1 MTQHT
6 SRERL
11 LAAIDGPAAASVPC
25 CFMIFSALRRQCK
38 DEYEFVD
45 RQLELGLDA
54 RVPVGDLPIRFGA
67 AVELSEEKEAPAA
80 GGTPLLR
87 RTYRTPAGE
96 LTAVVKQTEDWPYGD
111 RLPLFDDYFTPRA
124 VKFPITGPS
133 DLDALRHLLPE
144 PRAEDITA
152 FREQAAGQKAF
163 AHDRGVAVAGGWGSG
178 HPAQGQEEGLV
189 GGDVGTGTVVD
200 ALMWLCGGTEP
211 LMWAYDEPAFL
222 SALIGLIEDWN
233 RRRIEIQLEVGL
245 DIVVRRA
252 WYEGTEFWSPGLFRQ
267 FILPGLARDVAL
279 AHQYGARFAY
289 ILTSGMMHIADAL
302 CEAGI
307 DVIIGV
313 DPGEG
318 KGTTLQN
325 TRDAFGGKVAL
336 WGGVSGP
343 LAIEEG
349 SEAQVRQ
356 AVEEAMECL
365 APTGRFILSPVDN
378 VSAETE
384 QARRNVRVFID
395 TWKALAGRGAGAA

>member
-11 LAAIDGPAAASVPC
+11 LAAIDGPASASVPC
-25 CFMIFSALRRQCK
+25 CFMIFTALRRQCK

-54 RVPVGDLPIRFGA
+54 RVPVDDLPIRFGA
-67 AVELSEEKEAPAA
+67 EVELSEQKEAPAM

-96 LTAVVKQTEDWPYGD
+96 LAAVVKQTEDWPYGD
-111 RLPLFDDYFTPRA
+111 RLPLFGDYFTPRA
-124 VKFPITGPS
+124 VKFPIAQPS
-133 DLDALRHLLPE
+133 DLDALRHLLLE
-144 PRAEDITA
+144 PSAEEIAT
-152 FREQAAGQKAF
+152 FREQAARQKAF
-163 AHDRGVAVAGGWGSG
+163 AHHRGLAVAGGWGSSRVARG
-178 HPAQGQEEGLV
+178 EDEGLV

-211 LMWAYDEPAFL
+211 LMWAYDEPEFL

-233 RRRIEIQLEVGL
+233 RRRLEIQLEVGL

-267 FILPGLARDVAL
+267 FILPGLAREVAL

-289 ILTSGMMHIADAL
+289 IITSGMMHIADAL
-302 CEAGI
+302 TEAGI

-318 KGTTLQN
+318 KGTTLQD
-325 TRDAFGGKVAL
+325 TRDVFGGKIAL

-343 LAIEEG
+343 MAIEEG
-349 SEAQVRQ
+349 SESQVRQ

-378 VSAETE
+378 VREDTE
-384 QARRNVRVFID
+384 QSRRNVRVFID
-395 TWKALAGRGAGAA
+395 AWKALAAGAG

>member
-1 MTQHT
+1 MTQQT

-38 DEYEFVD
+38 DECEFVD

-54 RVPVGDLPIRFGA
+54 RVQVDDLPIRFGA
-67 AVELSEEKEAPAA
+67 AVELTEEKEAPAA

-124 VKFPITGPS
+124 VKFPITQPS
-133 DLDALRHLLPE
+133 DLDALRHLLPQ
-144 PRAEDITA
+144 PNAEEIAT
-152 FREQAAGQKAF
+152 FRERAARRKAF
-163 AHDRGVAVAGGWGSG
+163 AHERGVVVAGGWKSG
-178 HPAQGQEEGLV
+178 RHAPGEDEGLM
-189 GGDVGTGTVVD
+189 GANGGTGTVVD

-211 LMWAYDEPAFL
+211 LMWAYDEPEFL

-233 RRRIEIQLEVGL
+233 RRRLEIHLEVGL

-252 WYEGTEFWSPGLFRQ
+252 WYEGTEFWSPDLYRQ
-267 FILPGLARDVAL
+267 VILPGLARDAAL

-289 ILTSGMMHIADAL
+289 IITSGMMPIADAL

-318 KGTTLQN
+318 KGTTVEDA
-325 TRDAFGGKVAL
+325 RDVFGGKIAL

-349 SEAQVRQ
+349 SESQVRQ

-365 APTGRFILSPVDN
+365 DPTGRFILSPVDN
-378 VSAETE
+378 VRAETE

-395 TWKALAGRGAGAA
+395 TWKALAAGAR

>member
-1 MTQHT
+1 MTQYT

-25 CFMIFSALRRQCK
+25 CFMIFSALRQQCK
-38 DEYEFVD
+38 DEDEFVD
-45 RQLELGLDA
+45 RQLELGLDV
-54 RVPVGDLPIRFGA
+54 RVPVDDLPIRFGA
-67 AVELSEEKEAPAA
+67 EVELSEEKEAPAA

-111 RLPLFDDYFTPRA
+111 RVPLFDDYFTPRA
-124 VKFPITGPS
+124 LKFPITQPP

-144 PRAEDITA
+144 PSAEEIAT
-152 FREQAAGQKAF
+152 FRERAARRKAF
-163 AHDRGVAVAGGWGSG
+163 AHERGAALAGGWKSSRR
-178 HPAQGQEEGLV
+178 AQGEDKGLV
-189 GGDVGTGTVVD
+189 GEDGGTGTVVD
-200 ALMWLCGGTEP
+200 TLMWLCGGTEP
-211 LMWAYDEPAFL
+211 LMWAYDEPEFL

-233 RRRIEIQLEVGL
+233 RRRLEIQLEIGL
-245 DIVVRRA
+245 DIVIRRA
-252 WYEGTEFWSPGLFRQ
+252 WYEGTEFWSPALYRQ
-267 FILPGLARDVAL
+267 FILPGLKREVEL

-289 ILTSGMMHIADAL
+289 IITSGMMHIAEAL
-302 CEAGI
+302 LEAGI

-318 KGTTLQN
+318 KGTTLQD
-325 TRDAFGGKVAL
+325 TRDVFGGKIAL

-343 LAIEEG
+343 LTIEEG

-378 VSAETE
+378 VSAGTE
-384 QARRNVRVFID
+384 QGWRNLRVFID
-395 TWKALAGRGAGAA
+395 TWKALAGRTGGAA

>member
-1 MTQHT
+1 MTQQT

-25 CFMIFSALRRQCK
+25 CFMIFTALRRQCK
-38 DEYEFVD
+38 DEYAFVD
-45 RQLELGLDA
+45 RQIELGLDV
-54 RVPVGDLPIRFGA
+54 RVQVDDLPIRLGA
-67 AVELSEEKEAPAA
+67 EVELSEEKEAPPA
-80 GGTPLLR
+80 GGAPLLR

-133 DLDALRHLLPE
+133 DLDALRHLLSQPS
-144 PRAEDITA
+144 AEDIAA
-152 FREQAAGQKAF
+152 FREQAARQKAF
-163 AHDRGVAVAGGWGSG
+163 AHDRGVALAGGWKSG
-178 HPAQGQEEGLV
+178 RLAQGEDRGLV

-211 LMWAYDEPAFL
+211 LMWAYDEPEFL

-233 RRRIEIQLEVGL
+233 RRRLQIHLEVGL
-245 DIVVRRA
+245 DIVMRRA
-252 WYEGTEFWSPGLFRQ
+252 WYEGTEFWSPRLFRQ
-267 FILPGLARDVAL
+267 FILPGLAREVAL

-289 ILTSGMMHIADAL
+289 IITSGMMHIADAL

-313 DPGEG
+313 DPGQG
-318 KGTTLQN
+318 KGTTVRE
-325 TRDAFGGKVAL
+325 TRDTFGGKIAL

-343 LAIEEG
+343 LSVEEG

-378 VSAETE
+378 VRAETE
-384 QARRNVRVFID
+384 QAQRNLGVFID
-395 TWKALAGRGAGAA
+395 TWKALGGHSGGAA

>member
-11 LAAIDGPAAASVPC
+11 LAAIDGPAAPSVPC

-54 RVPVGDLPIRFGA
+54 RVPVDDLPIRFGA
-67 AVELSEEKEAPAA
+67 EVELSEEREPPAA

-111 RLPLFDDYFTPRA
+111 RLPLFGDYFTPRA
-124 VKFPITGPS
+124 VKFPIAQPP
-133 DLDALRHLLPE
+133 DLDALRHLLLE
-144 PRAEDITA
+144 PSAEEIAA
-152 FREQAAGQKAF
+152 FREQAARQKAF
-163 AHDRGVAVAGGWGSG
+163 AHDRGLAVAGGWGSSRVARG
-178 HPAQGQEEGLV
+178 EDEGLV

-211 LMWAYDEPAFL
+211 LMWAYDEPKFL

-233 RRRIEIQLEVGL
+233 RRRLEIQLEVGL

-267 FILPGLARDVAL
+267 FILPGLAREVAL

-289 ILTSGMMHIADAL
+289 IITSGMMHIADAL
-302 CEAGI
+302 TEAGI

-318 KGTTLQN
+318 KGTTLQD
-325 TRDAFGGKVAL
+325 TRDVFGGRIAL

-343 LAIEEG
+343 MAIEEG
-349 SEAQVRQ
+349 SESQVRQ

-378 VSAETE
+378 VSAETD

-395 TWKALAGRGAGAA
+395 AWKALAAGAG